1 MGKSSARLQL
11 ELAKFQAEEKQRE
24 HERQIELMRL
34 KEEEKEKERKHVEE
48 MERIKAQ
55 QNIPTNPSNPSPGT
69 TSHPRKFPT
78 YKAGDD
84 TEAFLENFERAC
96 LGYNISTDQ
105 YMVELRPQLSGPLAE
120 VAAEMPKE
128 HMNKYEL
135 FKSKARVRM
144 GITPEQS
151 RRRFRALRWKPDM
164 SFTRH
169 AYHIVKHWD
178 AWISGA
184 SVESPVNLPF
194 LMQMEQ
200 FLEGVPEEIE
210 RYILDGKPKTVIE
223 AGEIGARW
231 VEVAE
236 KKKTGRSWSGDQKGP
251 PQTTPYYRGP
261 PKAPPTSQRTLQT
274 PYRPTTPFSSNPP
287 RPSDPSAGRCF
298 KCNKLGHVKAN
309 CPKNPN
315 RLQFI
320 APESH
325 QRSTG
330 PDTSQIPLER
340 RETVSVGGK
349 KVTAWRDTGAQV
361 SAIHAS
367 LVDPNLINPEIQV
380 TIQPFK
386 SNSFN
391 LPTAKLPVQYKGWS
405 GMWTFAVYDDYP
417 IPMLLGEDLANH
429 VKQAKRVGMVTRN
442 QAKQAV
448 RPSSVPE
455 TSIRTQSEV
464 MDLDPRPMSATA
476 VVDPVPE
483 TQTEPVPE
491 PEPAEQPTPDPV
503 SALNPVL
510 ATSTPEGPTEPELAA
525 ADNPTQEAQPEPESQ
540 HSAPAESGSQST
552 ETAPSPISLPEGP
565 SLGPQSHEE
574 LMSPASR
581 EQFQTEQEADE
592 SLQRAWTAARSNPP
606 PLSSSNRS
614 RELKVCQFTA
624 QGGDDAEWPEGVY
637 YEGKCAGGVEEVNLS
652 MTLGRM
658 QRQQIQELCTSYAPT
673 FSATPGLTE
682 RAYHSIDTGNAHPIR
697 VQPYRVSPQ
706 AKTAIERE
714 IQDMLQM
721 GVIRPSESA
730 WASPVVLVPKP
741 DGEIRFCVDY
751 RKLNAVTRPD
761 NYPMPRT
768 DELLEKLGRAQ
779 FISTLDLTK
788 GYWQVPLDESAKE
801 RSAFI
806 THLGLYEFNVLP
818 FGLRNAPATFQRL
831 VDGLLAGL
839 GEYAVAY
846 LDDVAIFS
854 DSWAD
859 HLEHLQKVLEHIR
872 EAGLTVK
879 AKKCQIGLNRVTYLG
894 HQVGQGTISPLQA
907 KVDAIQ
913 KWPVPKSKKQV
924 QSFLGLAGYYRR
936 FVPHYSQIAAPLTDL
951 TKKKQPNAVQWTGKC
966 QKALTSLKRHSCLT
980 LY

>member
-1 MGKSSARLQL
+1 
-11 ELAKFQAEEKQRE
+11 
-24 HERQIELMRL
+24 
-34 KEEEKEKERKHVEE
+34 
-48 MERIKAQ
+48 
-55 QNIPTNPSNPSPGT
+55 
-69 TSHPRKFPT
+69 
-78 YKAGDD
+78 
-84 TEAFLENFERAC
+84 
-96 LGYNISTDQ
+96 
-105 YMVELRPQLSGPLAE
+105 MVELRPQLSGPLAE

-298 KCNKLGHVKAN
+298 KCNELGHVKAN

-340 RETVSVGGK
+340 REAVSVGGK

-614 RELKVCQFTA
+614 SPFI
-624 QGGDDAEWPEGVY
+624 PE
-637 YEGKCAGGVEEVNLS
+637 N
-652 MTLGRM
+652 
-658 QRQQIQELCTSYAPT
+658 
-673 FSATPGLTE
+673 
-682 RAYHSIDTGNAHPIR
+682 
-697 VQPYRVSPQ
+697 
-706 AKTAIERE
+706 
-714 IQDMLQM
+714 
-721 GVIRPSESA
+721 
-730 WASPVVLVPKP
+730 
-741 DGEIRFCVDY
+741 
-751 RKLNAVTRPD
+751 
-761 NYPMPRT
+761 
-768 DELLEKLGRAQ
+768 
-779 FISTLDLTK
+779 
-788 GYWQVPLDESAKE
+788 
-801 RSAFI
+801 
-806 THLGLYEFNVLP
+806 
-818 FGLRNAPATFQRL
+818 
-831 VDGLLAGL
+831 
-839 GEYAVAY
+839 
-846 LDDVAIFS
+846 
-854 DSWAD
+854 
-859 HLEHLQKVLEHIR
+859 
-872 EAGLTVK
+872 
-879 AKKCQIGLNRVTYLG
+879 
-894 HQVGQGTISPLQA
+894 
-907 KVDAIQ
+907 
-913 KWPVPKSKKQV
+913 
-924 QSFLGLAGYYRR
+924 
-936 FVPHYSQIAAPLTDL
+936 
-951 TKKKQPNAVQWTGKC
+951 
-966 QKALTSLKRHSCLT
+966 
-980 LY
+980 

>member
-1 MGKSSARLQL
+1 
-11 ELAKFQAEEKQRE
+11 
-24 HERQIELMRL
+24 
-34 KEEEKEKERKHVEE
+34 
-48 MERIKAQ
+48 
-55 QNIPTNPSNPSPGT
+55 
-69 TSHPRKFPT
+69 
-78 YKAGDD
+78 
-84 TEAFLENFERAC
+84 
-96 LGYNISTDQ
+96 
-105 YMVELRPQLSGPLAE
+105 
-120 VAAEMPKE
+120 MPEE
-128 HMNKYEL
+128 HMKKYEL

-151 RRRFRALRWKPDM
+151 RRRFRALRWKPDV

-236 KKKTGRSWSGDQKGP
+236 KKKTGRSWSGDQKGQ

-298 KCNKLGHVKAN
+298 KCNELGHVKAN

-386 SNSFN
+386 SNSFD

-429 VKQAKRVGMVTRN
+429 VKQAKRVGTVTRS

-455 TSIRTQSEV
+455 TSIRTRSEV
-464 MDLDPRPMSATA
+464 MDPDPRPMSATA

-491 PEPAEQPTPDPV
+491 PEPAEQPTPDPL

-510 ATSTPEGPTEPELAA
+510 ATSTPEGPTDPELAA

-565 SLGPQSHEE
+565 SLGPQSNEE

-624 QGGDDAEWPEGVY
+624 QGGDDAEWPECVY

-652 MTLGRM
+652 MTLGHRFS
-658 QRQQIQELCTSYAPT
+658 QELCIF
-673 FSATPGLTE
+673 FSLQYERELALKGKQERRPEFILVKESLKKIKLSGETGMKRLEAEAEEKRLEAELELKHLELE
-682 RAYHSIDTGNAHPIR
+682 RAKLDQSGSPNSPSPGTAPHSKKFPTYKNQPKDRNWQSSQHQSPCLQPHQSQGSQHQR
-697 VQPYRVSPQ
+697 VPESLH
-706 AKTAIERE
+706 
-714 IQDMLQM
+714 LQQQLN
-721 GVIRPSESA
+721 RC
-730 WASPVVLVPKP
+730 K
-741 DGEIRFCVDY
+741 
-751 RKLNAVTRPD
+751 KLN
-761 NYPMPRT
+761 
-768 DELLEKLGRAQ
+768 G
-779 FISTLDLTK
+779 
-788 GYWQVPLDESAKE
+788 
-801 RSAFI
+801 
-806 THLGLYEFNVLP
+806 
-818 FGLRNAPATFQRL
+818 
-831 VDGLLAGL
+831 
-839 GEYAVAY
+839 
-846 LDDVAIFS
+846 
-854 DSWAD
+854 
-859 HLEHLQKVLEHIR
+859 
-872 EAGLTVK
+872 
-879 AKKCQIGLNRVTYLG
+879 
-894 HQVGQGTISPLQA
+894 
-907 KVDAIQ
+907 
-913 KWPVPKSKKQV
+913 
-924 QSFLGLAGYYRR
+924 
-936 FVPHYSQIAAPLTDL
+936 
-951 TKKKQPNAVQWTGKC
+951 
-966 QKALTSLKRHSCLT
+966 SLKYKLVHQRKAIHS
-980 LY
+980 